1 MTVTELRHE
10 VTFVFSFAFTCVCDL
25 FYALSFALPF
35 TLPPLKYL
43 GKATEGGNLMTL
55 SIAFKKSLCDQGMTL
70 LNAPKVTFAPL
81 ATTSS

>member
-25 FYALSFALPF
+25 FYALPF
-35 TLPPLKYL
+35 TLPPLKFL
-43 GKATEGGNLMTL
+43 GKATEGCNLMTL
-55 SIAFKKSLCDQGMTL
+55 SIAFKKPLCDQGMTL
-70 LNAPKVTFAPL
+70 LNAPKVMFASL